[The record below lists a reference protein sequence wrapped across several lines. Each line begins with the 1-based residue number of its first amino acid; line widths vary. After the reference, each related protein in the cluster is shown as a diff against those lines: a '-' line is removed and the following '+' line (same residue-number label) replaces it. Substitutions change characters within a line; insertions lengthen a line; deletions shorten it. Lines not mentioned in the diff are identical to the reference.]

1 MGTGGQRTGLRGP
14 VAPILADFGE
24 VNGHN
29 HDRLL
34 SWAIA
39 EVLSRRVL
47 GTLSGKKKKL
57 TKDISETER
66 YSSRVRGGEKGEG
79 ERQG

>member
-1 MGTGGQRTGLRGP
+1 VGTGGQRTGLRGP

-47 GTLSGKKKKL
+47 GTLSGKKKK
-57 TKDISETER
+57 KS
-66 YSSRVRGGEKGEG
+66 
-79 ERQG
+79 

>member
-1 MGTGGQRTGLRGP
+1 MGSGGQRTGLRDQ

-29 HDRLL
+29 CDRLL

-57 TKDISETER
+57 L
-66 YSSRVRGGEKGEG
+66 
-79 ERQG
+79 

>member
-47 GTLSGKKKKL
+47 GTLSGKKKK
-57 TKDISETER
+57 KS
-66 YSSRVRGGEKGEG
+66 
-79 ERQG
+79 